1 MKKKIFYAAL
11 GAAMLMMGCS
21 TKTTAEETVA
31 VIETEETESAGKENS
46 VSLEDVASLLNMQDN
61 ETAELFGGG
70 EENWT
75 EDRSFFIGRIFQVE
89 MDGETYPVYTTCRE
103 DGIVESVSMWAV
115 NGQPVEDTDVQKW
128 TEQITEQTGISPV
141 EDSTVSE
148 GGSQKKTWSKD
159 GKQVTM
165 HYMTDIMTISIQ
177 NMIGELK

>member
-21 TKTTAEETVA
+21 TKTTVEETVA
-31 VIETEETESAGKENS
+31 VIETEETESTSKENS

-75 EDRSFFIGRIFQVE
+75 E
-89 MDGETYPVYTTCRE
+89 
-103 DGIVESVSMWAV
+103 
-115 NGQPVEDTDVQKW
+115 
-128 TEQITEQTGISPV
+128 QITEQTGISPA